1 MVGKEGSAARRLEAE
16 KAKGSLGD
24 AGSRGRLRKL
34 LTPDSELR
42 KSSWQAP
49 PPGFQ
54 AIAEESQL
62 PKRVGPGDHLFLVPS
77 FALAEALIERGADS
91 ARVAVRQGEDAE
103 DWIQA
108 LASSL
113 PGDPLIPPKPF
124 HFPWRSLVILPTYNE
139 RENLEQM
146 TQAIFRYLDTDI
158 LVVDDNSP
166 DGTGQIAD
174 ELAAA
179 NPRIRVLHRTK
190 KEGLGKA
197 YLAGFRLA
205 LEEEYERIFETD
217 CDFSHAPWDLPR
229 LMAASEN
236 ADLVIGSRYVRG
248 GSTEGWALPRVM
260 LSKSA
265 NFYTRSWLG
274 FGVHDWT
281 AGFRCYHASLL
292 KKLDFSAIAANG
304 YSFQI
309 EMTWRTRRLG
319 ARVRELPTR
328 FVDRNAGKS
337 KMNKKIALEAIRIVP
352 WLRLK
357 G

>member
-1 MVGKEGSAARRLEAE
+1 
-16 KAKGSLGD
+16 
-24 AGSRGRLRKL
+24 

-62 PKRVGPGDHLFLVPS
+62 PKRVGQEEHLFLVPS
-77 FALAEALIERGADS
+77 FELAEALIERGADS
-91 ARVAVRQGEDAE
+91 ARVAVGTGDDAE

-108 LASSL
+108 LADSL

-124 HFPWRSLVILPTYNE
+124 GFPWRSLVILPTYNE

-146 TQAIFRYLDTDI
+146 TQAIFRYLKTDI

-166 DGTGQIAD
+166 DGTGKIAD
-174 ELAAA
+174 GLAAA
-179 NPRIRVLHRTK
+179 DKRIRVLHRTQ

-205 LEEEYERIFETD
+205 LEEGYERIFETD

-229 LMAASEN
+229 LMAASEQ

-248 GSTEGWALPRVM
+248 GSTVGWALPRVM
-260 LSKSA
+260 LSRSA

-274 FGVHDWT
+274 FKVHDWT

-292 KKLDFSAIAANG
+292 KKLDFGQIAANG

-309 EMTWRTRRLG
+309 EMTWRSLRLG
-319 ARVRELPTR
+319 AKVRELPTR
-328 FVDRNAGKS
+328 FVDRNMGKS
-337 KMNKKIALEAIRIVP
+337 KMSKKIAFEAIRIVP

>member
-1 MVGKEGSAARRLEAE
+1 M
-16 KAKGSLGD
+16 D
-24 AGSRGRLRKL
+24 
-34 LTPDSELR
+34 
-42 KSSWQAP
+42 
-49 PPGFQ
+49 
-54 AIAEESQL
+54 AEE
-62 PKRVGPGDHLFLVPS
+62 
-77 FALAEALIERGADS
+77 
-91 ARVAVRQGEDAE
+91 
-103 DWIQA
+103 WIQA
-108 LASSL
+108 LAESL
-113 PGDPLIPPKPF
+113 PGDPLIPPRPF
-124 HFPWRSLVILPTYNE
+124 RFPWRSLVILPTYNE

-166 DGTGQIAD
+166 DGTGEIAD
-174 ELAAA
+174 GLAAA

-205 LEEEYERIFETD
+205 LEEDYERIFETD

-229 LMAASEN
+229 LMAASEE

-265 NFYTRSWLG
+265 NLYTRFWLG

-292 KKLDFSAIAANG
+292 KKLDFDAIAANG

-309 EMTWRTRRLG
+309 EMTWRTLRLG
-319 ARVRELPTR
+319 AKVRELPTR
-328 FVDRNAGKS
+328 FVDRNLGKS

-352 WLRLK
+352 WLRLR